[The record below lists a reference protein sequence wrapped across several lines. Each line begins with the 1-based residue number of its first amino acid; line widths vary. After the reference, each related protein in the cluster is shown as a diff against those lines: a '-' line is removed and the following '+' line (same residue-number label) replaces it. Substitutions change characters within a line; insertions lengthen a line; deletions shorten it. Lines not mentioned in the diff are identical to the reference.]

1 MAKSKQDGK
10 RMAKEKTTAENVITE
25 KRAELEKLK
34 FDPESF
40 QQLAAGAQKCESAIH
55 ALQERVDHLRAHLG
69 GVDFNY
75 ADPYRGFNRNA
86 VKGVVAKLFHIQPD
100 YKPYHRAL
108 EVCAGGRLFFVVVDN
123 EDTGKALLERG
134 QLRRRVTIIPLNKIV
149 DPSVPA
155 HVVRQAR
162 NVMPAGGDLQL
173 AYEIVGFNKE
183 VQSAMKYV
191 FGGYLVCDTPE
202 TAKQVTFH
210 PNVRVRTV
218 TKDGDLYD
226 PAGTITGGSAPKGGN
241 LLMRLSEAFELE
253 KNVQA

>member
-40 QQLAAGAQKCESAIH
+40 QQLAAGAQKCEAAIH

-100 YKPYHRAL
+100 FKQYHRAL

-123 EDTGKALLERG
+123 EETGKALLEKG

-149 DPSVPA
+149 DPTIPQ
-155 HVVRQAR
+155 HVVRTAKSILPR
-162 NVMPAGGDLQL
+162 GADLQM
-173 AYEIVGFNKE
+173 AYEIVGFQKQVE
-183 VQSAMKYV
+183 AAMKYV
-191 FGGYLVCDTPE
+191 F
-202 TAKQVTFH
+202 
-210 PNVRVRTV
+210 
-218 TKDGDLYD
+218 
-226 PAGTITGGSAPKGGN
+226 
-241 LLMRLSEAFELE
+241 
-253 KNVQA
+253 